1 MANPINLINHSEHSL
16 KAANNWLIYQQNV
29 TSIHDNLH
37 ADQVSA
43 TGWLADPFEQNHALL
58 LEINWLVEEI
68 KERADVLIVIGI
80 GGSYN
85 GTRALEQALSPYFN
99 ETKMDIYYAG
109 HHLSGAYME
118 RLLQVLQ
125 KKNPFL
131 YVVSKSGATLETLLA
146 FRVLTQFMKTKYGQ
160 SYCERILIATDGH
173 NSLLNEVARH
183 NEYRSLPIPS
193 NIGGRYSLFT
203 VVSLFPLAVLG
214 IDIIALLK
222 GASKAAQQLSD
233 SHIPHNLAYQYAI
246 FRNESYKK
254 GYKVELLASFEP
266 SLTAFHEWWKQ
277 LFGESEGKQQKGLF
291 PSSASFSTDLH
302 SLGQF
307 VQQGSPILFE
317 TMLSFQHVKGDS
329 LLSNEINHLER
340 LNDLSHYSFNDIN
353 RYTKDGVIAAHVE
366 ANVPVMEITIN
377 KLDAYHMGYL
387 CYFFMKASAMSASLL
402 GVNPFDQPGVEH
414 YKRKTL
420 ELLKNSAIHSM
431 K

>member
-1 MANPINLINHSEHSL
+1 MANPIKLINHCEHSTDN
-16 KAANNWLIYQQNV
+16 ANNWLIYQRTV
-29 TSIHDNLH
+29 TSIHDKLH
-37 ADQVSA
+37 AGQVPA
-43 TGWLADPFEQNHALL
+43 TGWLSDPFEHNSTLL
-58 LEINWLVEEI
+58 LELNWLVEEI
-68 KERADVLIVIGI
+68 KAQADVLIVIGI

-99 ETKMDIYYAG
+99 ETEMEIYYAG
-109 HHLSGAYME
+109 HQLSGAYME

-146 FRVLTQFMKTKYGQ
+146 FRILTQFMKTKYGQ
-160 SYCERILIATDGH
+160 SYCERILVATDAH
-173 NSLLNEVARH
+173 NSLLNEVALH
-183 NEYRSLPIPS
+183 NQYRSLPIPS
-193 NIGGRYSLFT
+193 EIGGRYSLFT
-203 VVSLFPLAVLG
+203 VVSLLPLAVMG
-214 IDIIALLK
+214 IDIITLLK
-222 GASKAAQQLSD
+222 GASSAAKQLSSGQIQD
-233 SHIPHNLAYQYAI
+233 NLAYQYAI
-246 FRNESYKK
+246 LRNESYKK

-317 TMLSFQHVKGDS
+317 TMLSFQQTDGDKV
-329 LLSNEINHLER
+329 LSNEANNLDQ
-340 LNDLSHYSFNDIN
+340 LNYLSNYSFNDIN
-353 RYTKDGVIAAHVE
+353 RYTKEGVIAAHVE
-366 ANVPVMEITIN
+366 AGVPVIEITIN
-377 KLDAYHMGYL
+377 RLDAYHMGYL
-387 CYFFMKASAMSASLL
+387 CYFFMKACAMSASLL

-420 ELLKNSAIHSM
+420 ELLKNSVVHSM